1 MSEQSYATHR
11 RFVPG
16 YHFVTFG
23 ILVINLLWSFYRL
36 FWPLPDVPL
45 FDRLLAV
52 AVAFALPMIAL
63 YARTFPLKAQDRL
76 IRLEERLR
84 LEKLLPEDLKPRLGE
99 LRPGHLVALRFA
111 GDAEVADLVRKVLA
125 GDLKTQDEI
134 KKAIRTWRADHLR
147 M

>member
-23 ILVINLLWSFYRL
+23 ILVINLLWSLFRL
-36 FWPLPDVPL
+36 FWPLGDAPL